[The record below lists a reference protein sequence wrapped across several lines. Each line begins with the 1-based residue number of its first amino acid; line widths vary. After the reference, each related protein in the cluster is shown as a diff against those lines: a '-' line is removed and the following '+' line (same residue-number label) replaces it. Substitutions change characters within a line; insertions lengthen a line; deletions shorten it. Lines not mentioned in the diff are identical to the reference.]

1 MAYMGSYA
9 DFEIW
14 IGTPLPGVA
23 NASALPVQVISSPTG
38 PAQGQLSLDL
48 QDAAF
53 LTDLAKVRGID
64 PDQELRKSFGKRLF
78 DAIFHGAVLNEWN
91 RSLGHVQAGGADGLR
106 LRLRIDT
113 PELALLP
120 WELVWSEKFLAT
132 SGDTVLSRYLPVPE
146 PPSFTA
152 QKPLRILIVA
162 ESPQGVPPIDSQ
174 EVDKLQAAVT
184 SLGARATHLV
194 LRNATTAQIQNALQQ
209 DFHVLHYLGHGNSRN
224 LFLTGDDGKKAP
236 IDDQGFSQLFLGR
249 RSLRLVVLNAC
260 SSAQSEAGGNFAG
273 IGPALVQKGV
283 PAVIAMQYPF
293 VQVETARIFNE
304 RFYGSLANGLAVDV
318 AVNQARQ
325 FLSGQMLADRDWST
339 PVLYMGTRSGQI
351 LKFVDDQADDVDRAW
366 VSVQAVTQQ
375 DAAAEA
381 ALQSLAT
388 TFKEVSAQNENVAEL
403 MSFANNLREVRT
415 EFAPCVAA
423 TEEIALGNM
432 LKLND
437 LRQSWETVRLNSLTQ
452 LQVFVGNLRDV
463 PAWFQPLQAEADGI
477 DNGLAQMALVA
488 LAASVA
494 RFNQKLAQAESK
506 LRLELS
512 QAVDAL
518 VVLSNKT
525 LGRMRLD

>member
-1 MAYMGSYA
+1 
-9 DFEIW
+9 
-14 IGTPLPGVA
+14 
-23 NASALPVQVISSPTG
+23 
-38 PAQGQLSLDL
+38 
-48 QDAAF
+48 
-53 LTDLAKVRGID
+53 
-64 PDQELRKSFGKRLF
+64 
-78 DAIFHGAVLNEWN
+78 
-91 RSLGHVQAGGADGLR
+91 
-106 LRLRIDT
+106 
-113 PELALLP
+113 
-120 WELVWSEKFLAT
+120 
-132 SGDTVLSRYLPVPE
+132 
-146 PPSFTA
+146 
-152 QKPLRILIVA
+152 
-162 ESPQGVPPIDSQ
+162 
-174 EVDKLQAAVT
+174 
-184 SLGARATHLV
+184 
-194 LRNATTAQIQNALQQ
+194 
-209 DFHVLHYLGHGNSRN
+209 
-224 LFLTGDDGKKAP
+224 
-236 IDDQGFSQLFLGR
+236 
-249 RSLRLVVLNAC
+249 
-260 SSAQSEAGGNFAG
+260 
-273 IGPALVQKGV
+273 
-283 PAVIAMQYPF
+283 
-293 VQVETARIFNE
+293 
-304 RFYGSLANGLAVDV
+304 
-318 AVNQARQ
+318 
-325 FLSGQMLADRDWST
+325 
-339 PVLYMGTRSGQI
+339 MGTRSGQI